1 MLSCRE
7 VTEKASAYLDQE
19 LSWSARAQFRLH
31 LMMCKHC
38 RRYVDQLAKTVTL
51 LREAGQ
57 AEALDRGT
65 EDKLAELFRN
75 AGEPRR

>member
-1 MLSCRE
+1 M
-7 VTEKASAYLDQE
+7 TEMANAYLDRD
-19 LSWSARAQFRLH
+19 LSWSAKAQFRLH

-51 LREAGQ
+51 LRQAP
-57 AEALDRGT
+57 AEAPDRGT

-75 AGEPRR
+75 ADRPRL

>member
-7 VTEKASAYLDQE
+7 VTEMANAYLDRE
-19 LSWSARAQFRLH
+19 LSWSTRAQFRLH

-51 LREAGQ
+51 LRQ
-57 AEALDRGT
+57 AQTEALDQGA

-75 AGEPRR
+75 APPRV